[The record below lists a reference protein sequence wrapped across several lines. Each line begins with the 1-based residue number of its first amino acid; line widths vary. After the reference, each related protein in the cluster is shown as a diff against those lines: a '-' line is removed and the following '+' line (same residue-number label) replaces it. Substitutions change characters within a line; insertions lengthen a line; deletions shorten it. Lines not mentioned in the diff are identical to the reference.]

1 MPAAPLL
8 TDDEIARRLDGLPT
22 WRLEGGRLVR
32 KVTARD
38 FRSALELATR
48 VADPADAQNHHPDVA
63 IHWNELT
70 LSLWTHASGG
80 ITERD
85 VRLAASIEAI
95 LAEQG

>member
-1 MPAAPLL
+1 MPPAPLL
-8 TDDEIARRLDGLPT
+8 PDDEIARRLDGLPG
-22 WRLEGGRLVR
+22 WRLEGGRLMR
-32 KVTARD
+32 TVTTHD
-38 FRSALELATR
+38 FRSALELVAR
-48 VADPADAQNHHPDVA
+48 IADPADAQNHHPDVA

-85 VRLAASIEAI
+85 LGLAASIEAI